1 MFLLYE
7 SFVYNLFLLQVR
19 HEGMVD
25 NSWAMKQFFGT
36 TEGPVMYWFEAVH
49 HGCSMP
55 TVSGR
60 NSALGCQLFLVC
72 SILNLSRQIVGQN
85 SWHLVS
91 LITLPLL
98 LQFIWLCLSL
108 AWVGILRATS
118 LRATSP
124 GTNSKLF
131 QCLIQKL
138 TIPGKCSEFALKLI
152 INEMEGLSQM

>member
-1 MFLLYE
+1 MFLYE

-25 NSWAMKQFFGT
+25 NCWAMKHFFGM

-49 HGCSMP
+49 DGCSMP

-60 NSALGCQLFLVC
+60 NSAIGCQLFLVC
-72 SILNLSRQIVGQN
+72 SIWNLNRQIVGQN

-91 LITLPLL
+91 LISLPMMSK
-98 LQFIWLCLSL
+98 FIWLCFVSSI
-108 AWVGILRATS
+108 GGGPQS
-118 LRATSP
+118 HKHQATSP

-131 QCLIQKL
+131 QCLIQNL
-138 TIPGKCSEFALKLI
+138 TIPGKHSEFAL
-152 INEMEGLSQM
+152 